1 MDGTANTASNAGNA
15 DGTGTNAD
23 LRTIEKTLP
32 LRVMTPEQFKNWQT
46 YGFAIIPQVIPQT
59 QVEALKEFLWEFQ

>member
-1 MDGTANTASNAGNA
+1 MDAATNKASNAGNA

-32 LRVMTPEQFKNWQT
+32 LRVFTPEQFEHWQT
-46 YGFAIIPQVIPQT
+46 YGFAIIPKSFQQVRS
-59 QVEALKEFLWEFQ
+59 KR